1 LKIYDILGKQ
11 VAVLLND
18 VVEAG
23 DHSVEFDAAGLPS
36 GIYMYQ
42 LQAEGIILTKKMLI
56 LK

>member
-1 LKIYDILGKQ
+1 MKIYDILGKQ